1 MVNVGIYIYIYQS
14 HGSYGYQ
21 NRNRC
26 QFWVSRCC
34 EFPSE
39 ASLLECVSPL
49 TKLNTALWIMCFFSG
64 LQYVPK
70 STLHFN
76 SNTPFS
82 NIDTPQHSYVYMFD
96 KGKNK
101 HFPKPKHH
109 VRSKYVKFSVGVRVY
124 IYIYN
129 RYIYSIMICHRCLS
143 TSMRLA
149 SSVPDTTML
158 TRWAFML

>member
-1 MVNVGIYIYIYQS
+1 MCFSPYQAEHSFVNHV
-14 HGSYGYQ
+14 
-21 NRNRC
+21 
-26 QFWVSRCC
+26 
-34 EFPSE
+34 
-39 ASLLECVSPL
+39 
-49 TKLNTALWIMCFFSG
+49 FFSG

-129 RYIYSIMICHRCLS
+129 RYIYIPPEPTRPLPSQEAAAQSALS
-143 TSMRLA
+143 ALFRTLVTRL
-149 SSVPDTTML
+149 SSRSLVLKEDGMGL
-158 TRWAFML
+158 RSAW